1 MDIFIASNRQLPIR
15 YYVQE
20 AVWIRRGGSTKL
32 PELTLPFFVEVEIQ
46 NHYNLQIITD
56 YIFDF
61 QKQYK
66 QTEIQLF
73 IKDTALLATMQEML
87 GHHKHR
93 QHAIYILPL
102 QLNL

>member
-32 PELTLPFFVEVEIQ
+32 PDLTLPFFVEVEIKS
-46 NHYNLQIITD
+46 HYNLSIIRD

-66 QTEIQLF
+66 QTEIQIL
-73 IKDTALLATMQEML
+73 IKDTAFLAVMQDML
-87 GHHKHR
+87 ASHERTH
-93 QHAIYILPL
+93 HAITIYPL
-102 QLNL
+102 

>member
-32 PELTLPFFVEVEIQ
+32 PDLTLPFFVEVEMK
-46 NHYNLQIITD
+46 HPHNLAIIRD

-61 QKQYK
+61 QRQYK
-66 QTEIQLF
+66 QTEIQLL
-73 IKDTALLATMQEML
+73 IKDTAHLATMQEML
-87 GHHKHR
+87 SHVKQIHHTITIH
-93 QHAIYILPL
+93 PL
-102 QLNL
+102 

>member
-32 PELTLPFFVEVEIQ
+32 PDLTLPFFVEVEIKNQ
-46 NHYNLQIITD
+46 YYLPIIRD

-61 QKQYK
+61 QRQYK
-66 QTEIQLF
+66 QTEIQLL
-73 IKDTALLATMQEML
+73 IKDTAFLAAMQDML
-87 GHHKHR
+87 ASHEQT
-93 QHAIYILPL
+93 QHAITLYPL
-102 QLNL
+102 SSS

>member
-32 PELTLPFFVEVEIQ
+32 PDLTLPFFVEVEIK
-46 NHYNLQIITD
+46 NPHNLAIIRD

-61 QKQYK
+61 QRQYK
-66 QTEIQLF
+66 QTEIQLL
-73 IKDTALLATMQEML
+73 IKDAALLATMQEL
-87 GHHKHR
+87 LSHFQQIH
-93 QHAIYILPL
+93 HAISIHPL
-102 QLNL
+102 

>member
-32 PELTLPFFVEVEIQ
+32 PDLTLPFFVEVEI
-46 NHYNLQIITD
+46 NSHYNLSIIRD
-56 YIFDF
+56 YITDF

-66 QTEIQLF
+66 QTEIQIL
-73 IKDTALLATMQEML
+73 IKNTAFLAAMQDML
-87 GHHKHR
+87 ASHEQPH
-93 QHAIYILPL
+93 HAITIYPL
-102 QLNL
+102 WTN